1 MAVMRC
7 GLLILALLSCS
18 FAQGSHGSPSAP
30 KAPNIILITLDTTRA
45 DRMGF
50 LGSKRG
56 LTPNLDALAKDS
68 AVFTR
73 AYAHVPLTPPSH
85 ASILTGT
92 YPQFNKV
99 SEMQSPLAAD
109 LPYAPQILQAHG
121 YHTAAFLGSIVLDA
135 TGPFAPGFNRG
146 FQTYDAGFHNAGA
159 GEDPYH
165 SIRRRGEEVVAHA
178 QAWLTKHSGGPFFV
192 WVHLYDA
199 HDPYEPPEPY
209 RSRYATEPYDGAV
222 AYEDAAV
229 GKLLRQLRSGGLYDG
244 SVIAVMAD
252 HGESLGAH
260 GEDTHGIFLYD
271 ETIQVPL
278 LIKLPHSLYGR
289 KKIEDRAE
297 LVDVLPTLLEEA
309 HIAVP
314 KEVQGD
320 SLLPLMKAGGPGNNA
335 AAIGS
340 ERTAYAESDYSR
352 TEYGWSPV
360 RSLRSGKYLYIQSPR
375 RELYIETVDPK
386 ADHNLAGSSAAVA
399 DTLEGQ
405 LEAFRKRT
413 SSNREVS
420 RITLDSSAQEALNAL
435 GYMTSGADVSK
446 DTGPDQGADP
456 KDKIEIANMVH
467 RAKVLQDQH
476 SDESIT
482 LLEQVI
488 AKEPNLWVHPLLG
501 DWLMRKHDYPQAVS
515 VLRRAVEMRPDSEG
529 AHFLLGKSLMGM
541 KDYAAAIPEL
551 EVVIAKAPNMVNAHS
566 LLQMAYARLN
576 RLEEAIR
583 ECNAVLR
590 YAPNDYESY
599 MMLGYALPRTGD
611 VQGGIAALKKAAS
624 LQPSLSAPHLLLG
637 NLYERLGQTA
647 DAVRE
652 HDEARRLDQNAKS
665 AGARTRAQ

>member
-1 MAVMRC
+1 MRC
-7 GLLILALLSCS
+7 GLLILALMSCS
-18 FAQGSHGSPSAP
+18 FAQGSHGSASVP

-50 LGSKRG
+50 LGSKHG
-56 LTPNLDALAKDS
+56 LTPNLDTLARDS
-68 AVFTR
+68 VVFTR

-99 SEMQSPLAAD
+99 NEMQSPLAAD
-109 LPYAPQILQAHG
+109 LPYAPEILQLHG
-121 YHTAAFLGSIVLDA
+121 YRTAAFVASIVLDA
-135 TGPFAPGFNRG
+135 TGPFSPGFNRG
-146 FQTYDAGFHNAGA
+146 FQTYDAGFHNAGV

-165 SIRRRGEEVVAHA
+165 SIRRRGEDVVAHA
-178 QAWLTKHSGGPFFV
+178 SEWLTTHSRGPFFL

-199 HDPYEPPEPY
+199 HDPYDPPEPY
-209 RSRYATEPYDGAV
+209 KSRYAKDPYDGAI
-222 AYEDAAV
+222 AYEDAAL
-229 GKLLRQLRSGGLYDG
+229 GKLLRRLKSGSLYEG

-278 LIKLPHSLYGR
+278 LIKLPHSLYGSR
-289 KKIEDRAE
+289 KIDDRAE

-309 HIAVP
+309 RIAIP
-314 KEVQGD
+314 KEVQGE
-320 SLLPLMKAGGPGNNA
+320 SLLAVMKAGAPGHNPA
-335 AAIGS
+335 ATGS

-352 TEYGWSPV
+352 TEYGWSAV

-375 RELYIETVDPK
+375 RELYNQTVDPR
-386 ADHNLAGSSAAVA
+386 ADHNLAASSAAVA
-399 DTLEGQ
+399 DTLESQ
-405 LEAFRKRT
+405 LEAFRKKT
-413 SSNREVS
+413 SSDREVS
-420 RITLDSSAQEALNAL
+420 RIALDSSAQEALNAL
-435 GYMTSGADVSK
+435 GYMTSGTDVSK
-446 DTGPDQGADP
+446 NTGTDQGADP

-488 AKEPNLWVHPLLG
+488 AREPNLWVHPLLG
-501 DWLMRKHDYPQAVS
+501 DWLMRKHDYPKAVS
-515 VLRRAVEMRPDSEG
+515 VLRRAVEMRPDSDG
-529 AHFLLGKSLMGM
+529 THFLLGKGLMGM

-551 EVVIAKAPNMVNAHS
+551 EIVVAKAPNMVSAHS

-576 RLEEAIR
+576 RLDEAIR
-583 ECNAVLR
+583 ECNTVLS

-624 LQPSLSAPHLLLG
+624 LQPAMAPPHLLLG

-647 DAVRE
+647 DAAHE
-652 HDEARRLDQNAKS
+652 HEEARRLEQNAKS
-665 AGARTRAQ
+665 AGAGTRPQ